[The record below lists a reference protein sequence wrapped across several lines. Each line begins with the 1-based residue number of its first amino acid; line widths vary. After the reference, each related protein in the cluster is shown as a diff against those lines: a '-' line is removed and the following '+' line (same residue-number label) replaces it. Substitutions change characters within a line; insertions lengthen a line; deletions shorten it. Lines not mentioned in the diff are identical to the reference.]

1 MERQIL
7 KDMKKVDELIYSF
20 TNVLCVDDNKN
31 LKDYNDSEIIQE
43 AQYIYDTYK
52 EYDHRNYL
60 MVCGEYGK
68 EEQKQAVKEI
78 KQLKNFL
85 NKWRK

>member
-1 MERQIL
+1 
-7 KDMKKVDELIYSF
+7 
-20 TNVLCVDDNKN
+20 
-31 LKDYNDSEIIQE
+31 
-43 AQYIYDTYK
+43 
-52 EYDHRNYL
+52 

-85 NKWRK
+85 NKWR